1 MGKFT
6 ADMTIAQAI
15 AVDKRSVPIM
25 LEYGMHCLGCPMA
38 NGESL
43 QAACAVHGGDVAELI
58 EKLNA
63 IGEEK

>member
-6 ADMTIAQAI
+6 AEMTIADAI
-15 AVDKRSVPIM
+15 ALDKRSVPIM

-43 QAACAVHGGDVAELI
+43 MAACAVHGGNVDELI

-63 IGEEK
+63 LEEE